1 MRGSEALGR
10 TEARLERRAHEARES
25 AALDPVVR
33 EAERENAAHEA
44 ACRERCP
51 LACALQ
57 AELAEMLGAV
67 DWLGG
72 SFSAGSPWALLA
84 DADTECQRAKE
95 KGVDLTMDAARRIAA
110 VCQAERERA

>member
-1 MRGSEALGR
+1 MSDALAQKRGR
-10 TEARLERRAHEARES
+10 EARER

-33 EAERENAAHEA
+33 EAERANAAHEA

-57 AELAEMLGAV
+57 DELAEMIEAV
-67 DWLGG
+67 SWLG

-84 DADTECQRAKE
+84 DADTECQRAKDA
-95 KGVDLTMDAARRIAA
+95 GVDLTMEAARRIAA
-110 VCQAERERA
+110 VCQAERDRA